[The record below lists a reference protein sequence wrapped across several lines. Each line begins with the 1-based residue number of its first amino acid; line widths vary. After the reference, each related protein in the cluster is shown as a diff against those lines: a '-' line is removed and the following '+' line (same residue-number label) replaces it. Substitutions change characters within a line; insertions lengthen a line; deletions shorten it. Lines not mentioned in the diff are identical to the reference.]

1 MARSF
6 ALRLVNKETPEDE
19 RYVPS
24 QMAIPGN
31 NDDLDTHYKISHHN
45 FLEGVN
51 RYTAYHEIEVKKSGK
66 ANGSFFTSYYEQHE
80 FSFYYDI
87 KRSMI
92 NLRTNKA
99 VSNSFVNALGLEN
112 DWPKV
117 PIDFAAMTPF
127 LPAITGA
134 WFCEL
139 KQQYVRSAG
148 YFGQHVD
155 RSDEFKK
162 AAECGQI
169 SVLYINIAWPKG
181 GPEYRVGITS
191 EGSIVMSKHLDLE
204 EKEIEIVS
212 HVFDTYI
219 APTLVTRTR

>member
-6 ALRLVNKETPEDE
+6 ALRLITKNKPQEK
-19 RYVPS
+19 YVLPS
-24 QMAIPGN
+24 QFALPGN
-31 NDDLDTHYKISHHN
+31 NGGLETNYHISQLD
-45 FLEGVN
+45 FVEGID

-66 ANGSFFTSYYEQHE
+66 ANGSFFNSYYEQHN
-80 FSFYYDI
+80 FTFLHDT
-87 KRSMI
+87 KRSII
-92 NLRTNKA
+92 NLRTNKVVA
-99 VSNSFVNALGLEN
+99 SSFVNALSLDK
-112 DWPKV
+112 DWPKI
-117 PIDFAAMTPF
+117 PINYAAMTPI

-155 RSDEFKK
+155 KSDEFKK

-169 SVLYINIAWPKG
+169 SVLYVNVAWPTG

-191 EGSIVMSKHLDLE
+191 EGSIIMSKHLDLE
-204 EKEIEIVS
+204 EKEIELVS
-212 HVFDTYI
+212 YVFDTFI
-219 APTLVTRTR
+219 SPTLGDGTK